1 MVSRTNPR
9 CTAKTEFTPTEIEIL
24 DHLAGEPKP
33 TRKRRVNYYLTLV
46 AKMGGYL
53 ARSRDP
59 PPGNMVHW
67 RRLSRLTDIHLGFEL
82 RLAGCG

>member
-1 MVSRTNPR
+1 MAETVFT
-9 CTAKTEFTPTEIEIL
+9 KTELEIL
-24 DHLAGEPKP
+24 EHLAGEPKP
-33 TRKRRVNYYLTLV
+33 TRKRRVNYYPTLV

-59 PPGNMVHW
+59 PPGNMVLW
-67 RRLSRLTDIHLGFEL
+67 RGLSRLTDIHLGFEL